1 MTAPVV
7 LVVDDDGDVRDVLR
21 EVLEENGYL
30 VRTAGDGREALAV
43 LRREPRTSLI
53 LLDVM
58 MPVMDGW
65 EFRAE
70 QVQDAAIADIPV
82 VVITAVGDADEKAK
96 AMAAAGAL
104 RKPVRLKDLLAAVA
118 AFSSA
123 PPP

>member
-7 LVVDDDGDVRDVLR
+7 LVVDDDGDIREALRDVL
-21 EVLEENGYL
+21 EDSGYL
-30 VRTAGDGREALAV
+30 VHTAADGREALVV
-43 LRREPRTSLI
+43 LRREPHVSLI
-53 LLDVM
+53 LLDIM

-70 QVQDAAIADIPV
+70 QVHDAAIADIPV
-82 VVITAVGDADEKAK
+82 VVITAVGDADEKAR

-118 AFSSA
+118 AFGSA